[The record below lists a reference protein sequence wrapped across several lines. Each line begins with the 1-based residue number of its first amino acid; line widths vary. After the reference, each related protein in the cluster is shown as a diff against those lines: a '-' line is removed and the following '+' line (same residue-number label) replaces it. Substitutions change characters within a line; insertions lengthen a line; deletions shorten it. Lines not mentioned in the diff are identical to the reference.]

1 MSDVKSRAEQIALN
15 VLPPLGYELV
25 DVEYKKLFGQQ
36 TLIFYI
42 DTDKEGGISLDDCEL
57 VSHALDEV
65 LDKEDITD
73 GLAYNLNVSS
83 PGLDRPLKK
92 ERDFV
97 KKKGSKIEINFYA
110 PFDGKKKIEGVL
122 SSWTESTVTIEVNGK
137 ELSFD
142 RKTISIIKPVIEF

>member
-83 PGLDRPLKK
+83 PGVDRPLKK

-110 PFDGKKKIEGVL
+110 PVDGKKKIEGVL

>member
-1 MSDVKSRAEQIALN
+1 MSDVKSKAEQIALR

-57 VSHALDEV
+57 VSHALDAV

-83 PGLDRPLKK
+83 PGLDRPLKT

-110 PFDGKKKIEGVL
+110 PVDGKKKIEGVL
-122 SSWTESTVTIEVNGK
+122 SSWTESTVTIEVNGE

>member
-1 MSDVKSRAEQIALN
+1 MSDVRSKAEQIALN

-110 PFDGKKKIEGVL
+110 PIDGKKKMEGIL
-122 SSWTESTVTIEVNGK
+122 SAWTDSTVTIEVNGK

>member
-1 MSDVKSRAEQIALN
+1 MSDVRSKAEQIALN

-110 PFDGKKKIEGVL
+110 PIDGKKKMEGVL
-122 SSWTESTVTIEVNGK
+122 SAWTDSTVTIEVNGK